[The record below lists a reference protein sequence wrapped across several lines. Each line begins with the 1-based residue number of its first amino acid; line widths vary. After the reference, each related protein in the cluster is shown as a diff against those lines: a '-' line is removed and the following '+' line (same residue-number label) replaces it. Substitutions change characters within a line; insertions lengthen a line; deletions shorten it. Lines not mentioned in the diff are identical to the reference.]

1 MTYATGQTILA
12 SHYMGFRGSTDP
24 NVAYSSDVDATNK
37 LAALVGVGYGT
48 RGYGQISASLPAVI
62 AGSSITAAGWNDMF
76 SVMSDI
82 NTHTGSSAAIPS
94 NVLTGDT
101 IHAYDGTGGRLD
113 LAALISTL
121 DTNRH
126 LYNIGQMSLSSKL
139 SSTRTTSWSSSVTH
153 EFTVAF
159 TGEDSARYFF
169 NSGGQIYLSANRS
182 GGTTNHLNDS
192 MTQLLSDMGTIKIG
206 ASATTYTGS
215 GGTAYSIGYYGLTNN
230 PSGFSTLFVHAGSAY
245 GYTTISYSVRARV
258 ESYTGSNGG
267 NGSLLRIQTVFA
279 SGIAYYVLDGTLVS
293 NISQLSSAG
302 VLTIASPTY
311 TTTSAL

>member
-1 MTYATGQTILA
+1 MTYATGQAILA

-24 NVAYSSDVDATNK
+24 NVAYSNDLAATDK
-37 LAALVGVGYGT
+37 LAALIGVGYGT
-48 RGYGQISASLPAVI
+48 RGYGQVSVAIPSVI
-62 AGSSITAAGWNDMF
+62 AGSSITATGWNDMF

-82 NTHTGSSAAIPS
+82 NTHTGSGLTIPS
-94 NVLTGDT
+94 NVLAGDI
-101 IHAYDGTGGRLD
+101 IHAYDGTGGRAD

-121 DTNRH
+121 DTNRN
-126 LYNIGQMSLSSKL
+126 LYDISQMSLSSKL
-139 SSTRTTSWSSSVTH
+139 SSTRTTSWSSAVTH

-159 TGEDSARYFF
+159 ANEDSARYFF

-182 GGTTNHLNDS
+182 GGTTNHLNDA
-192 MTQLLSDMGTIKIG
+192 MTQLLSDMGTIRIG
-206 ASATTYTGS
+206 ANATTYTGS
-215 GGTAYSIGYYGLTNN
+215 GGTAYSVGYYGLTNN

-245 GYTTISYSVRARV
+245 GYTTISYSIRARV

-267 NGSLLRIQTVFA
+267 NGSLLRIQAVFA
-279 SGIAYYVLDGTLVS
+279 SGVPMYVLDGTLVS
-293 NISQLSSAG
+293 NISQLSSSG

>member
-1 MTYATGQTILA
+1 MTYATGQAILA
-12 SHYMGFRGSTDP
+12 SQYMGFRGSVDP
-24 NVAYSSDVDATNK
+24 NVAYSNDSSATDK
-37 LAALVGVGYGT
+37 LAALIGVGYGT
-48 RGYGQISASLPAVI
+48 RGYGQVSTSLPSVI
-62 AGSSITAAGWNDMF
+62 AGNSIAASQWNDMF
-76 SVMSDI
+76 SVMSII
-82 NTHTGSSAAIPS
+82 NTHTGSGLTIPS
-94 NVLTGDT
+94 NVSTGDI
-101 IHAYDGTGGRLD
+101 IHAYDGTGGRAD
-113 LAALISTL
+113 LATLISTL
-121 DTNRH
+121 DTNRN
-126 LYNIGQMSLSSKL
+126 LYDIGQMSLSSKL

-159 TGEDSARYFF
+159 SNEDSARYFF

-215 GGTAYSIGYYGLTNN
+215 GGTAYSTGYYGLTNN

-267 NGSLLRIQTVFA
+267 NGSLLRVQAIFA

-293 NISQLSSAG
+293 NISQLSASGA
-302 VLTIASPTY
+302 LTIPSPTY
-311 TTTSAL
+311 TTTTAL